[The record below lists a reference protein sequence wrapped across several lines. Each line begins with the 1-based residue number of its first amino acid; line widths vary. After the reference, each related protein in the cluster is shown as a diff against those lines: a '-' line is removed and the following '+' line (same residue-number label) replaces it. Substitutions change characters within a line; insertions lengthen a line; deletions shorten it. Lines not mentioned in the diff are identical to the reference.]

1 MDIRGH
7 LAFHVFLYGQSL
19 ARSRSNFGS
28 GSSLGIGQKDGISA
42 QCHLWSLSM
51 AGKDDERD
59 EIRKVV
65 HPSPFRERCS
75 LIHSN
80 NPIEFVLL
88 IQDLLAPMLGR
99 LP

>member
-42 QCHLWSLSM
+42 QCRLWSLS
-51 AGKDDERD
+51 
-59 EIRKVV
+59 
-65 HPSPFRERCS
+65 
-75 LIHSN
+75 
-80 NPIEFVLL
+80 IEFVLL